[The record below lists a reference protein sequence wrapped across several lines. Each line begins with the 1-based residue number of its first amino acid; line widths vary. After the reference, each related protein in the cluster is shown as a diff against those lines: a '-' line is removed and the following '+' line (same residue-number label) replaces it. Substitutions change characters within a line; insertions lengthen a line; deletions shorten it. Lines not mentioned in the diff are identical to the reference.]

1 MWAESSSAFLDLSGA
16 FGTRGLLGG
25 GVVMVRCYK
34 TNEISC
40 TLRTSHGLGQSVS
53 RISTRIPMSLAA
65 SISPHV
71 PPLRRFARLLTGT
84 QRAGDGAVARV
95 LETIAA
101 DPTVFPELP
110 PKLGLYQCFL
120 TTLTRR
126 YRDGGPEP
134 DLIGTSAARSLGAL
148 TPEARQAFLLVT
160 VEEFS
165 RQDAALILEVTE
177 NRIDRLLSDAAGEIG
192 RQIATDVLIIEDEPL
207 IALDLKRIL
216 EDIGH
221 RVVAV
226 ARTRV
231 DAIRAATDHKLG
243 LVLADIRLADGS
255 SGLDAVDDILK
266 SFTVPVVFVTA
277 FPERLSTGRSPEPTF
292 LIPKPFRDDSVKA
305 IVSQV
310 LFFDQ
315 QAAPRASEPTS
326 H

>member
-1 MWAESSSAFLDLSGA
+1 
-16 FGTRGLLGG
+16 
-25 GVVMVRCYK
+25 
-34 TNEISC
+34 
-40 TLRTSHGLGQSVS
+40 
-53 RISTRIPMSLAA
+53 MSLAA

-71 PPLRRFARLLTGT
+71 PHLRRFARLLTGT
-84 QRAGDGAVARV
+84 QRTGDGAVARV
-95 LETIAA
+95 LEAIAA
-101 DPTVFPELP
+101 DPAIFPELP

-126 YRDGGPEP
+126 YRDAGPEP

-160 VEEFS
+160 VEEFGQ
-165 RQDAALILEVTE
+165 REAAQILEVSE
-177 NRIDRLLSDAAGEIG
+177 SRIDRLLSEAAAEIG

-216 EDIGH
+216 EDLGH

-226 ARTRV
+226 ARTRI
-231 DAIRAATDHKLG
+231 DAIRAAKDHKLG
-243 LVLADIRLADGS
+243 LVMADISLADGS
-255 SGLDAVDDILK
+255 SGLDAVDDILR

-277 FPERLSTGRSPEPTF
+277 YPERLTTGRSPEPTF
-292 LIPKPFRDDSVKA
+292 LIPKPFRDDTVKA

-315 QAAPRASEPTS
+315 QAARRTSESTS